1 MTVLVTGANGL
12 VGTCAVARLAAAG
25 EKVVA
30 TGRGTRRSAPA
41 GAEYVEID
49 LTRPEALRDLIAS
62 TAPRAVVHCAAMTE
76 VDACETDPV
85 RAWTVNV
92 RATEEAALGCRAAGA
107 RLVALSTD
115 YVFDGERGPYSED
128 DVPNPRGV
136 YAHTKRAGEEAAL
149 LLAPDCAVARVAV
162 VYSGRRGAKRT
173 FATRAADQLLAGKE
187 VRAFHDQVVS
197 PTLAD
202 NAAEMVLGLLRSGER
217 GIWHCAGA
225 SIVTRVEFGRALA
238 RKLGADERLI
248 VPVPMS
254 SAKLPAPR
262 PARAGLRV
270 ERIRGLLGPSVP
282 LDLDTALDRFLAE
295 RAA

>member
-30 TGRGTRRSAPA
+30 TGRGSRRSAPA

-49 LTRPEALRDLIAS
+49 LTRPEALRELIVS
-62 TAPRAVVHCAAMTE
+62 TAPRAVLHCAAMTE

-128 DVPNPRGV
+128 DLPNPRGV
-136 YAHTKRAGEEAAL
+136 YAHTKRAAEDAAL

-173 FATRAADQLLAGKE
+173 FATSAADQLLSGKE

-202 NAAEMVLGLLRSGER
+202 NAAEMVIGLLHTGER

-248 VPVPMS
+248 VPVPMA
-254 SAKLPAPR
+254 SAKLLAPR
-262 PARAGLRV
+262 PARAGLVV
-270 ERIRGLLGPSVP
+270 ERIRRLLGPSVP
-282 LDLDTALDRFLAE
+282 LDLDTSLDRFLAE

>member
-1 MTVLVTGANGL
+1 VP
-12 VGTCAVARLAAAG
+12 
-25 EKVVA
+25 
-30 TGRGTRRSAPA
+30 SS
-41 GAEYVEID
+41 AEYVELD
-49 LTRPEALRDLIAS
+49 LTRPEALRELIVS
-62 TAPRAVVHCAAMTE
+62 TAPGAVLHCAAMTE
-76 VDACETDPV
+76 VDACETDPA

-92 RATEEAALGCRAAGA
+92 RATEEAAHGCRAAGA

-115 YVFDGERGPYSED
+115 YVFDGEHGPYAED
-128 DVPNPRGV
+128 AVPNPRGV
-136 YAHTKRAGEEAAL
+136 YARSKRAGEYAAL

-173 FATRAADQLLAGKE
+173 FATSAAEQLLAGKE

-202 NAAEMVLGLLRSGER
+202 NAAEMVIGLLRSGER

-254 SAKLPAPR
+254 SLKLPAPR
-262 PARAGLRV
+262 PARAGLLV
-270 ERIRGLLGPSVP
+270 ERIRRLLGPAVP
-282 LDLDTALDRFLAE
+282 LDLDAQLDRFLEE